1 MKLSLSST
9 REERDKFSEA
19 IASGNAQELTRQF
32 ATVLEQRDKFYLVAK
47 FLCVQLSE
55 NEEEEGEL
63 LLTKLLN
70 KIAERV
76 EGNDASLHG

>member
-1 MKLSLSST
+1 M
-9 REERDKFSEA
+9 SE
-19 IASGNAQELTRQF
+19 I
-32 ATVLEQRDKFYLVAK
+32 
-47 FLCVQLSE
+47 
-55 NEEEEGEL
+55 EEEEGEL